1 MFVIKVLHKKYDL
14 IMKKKTKKSK
24 SVRKKLLKFFAVLFC
39 AVIISVVLMNRLVN
53 PIIKETGESKISE
66 STNYAVNL
74 AVISSMQGTLT
85 YDDLIHIVTDANG
98 KITLLQANSIQINAL
113 SRKVIDKTYQYIME
127 RIGANL
133 SIPVGAFSGIP
144 ILSGFGPMIDIPT
157 MPYGSVN
164 CTFLSKFV
172 SAGINQTLHKIYL
185 SVETSVTMVLP
196 FNTVKVDERTDVLVS
211 ESLIIGE
218 IPETYLMAAES
229 GDMLNLVG

>member
-1 MFVIKVLHKKYDL
+1 MF
-14 IMKKKTKKSK
+14 
-24 SVRKKLLKFFAVLFC
+24 KFFLILGVAVF
-39 AVIISVVLMNRLVN
+39 ISVMIMTKLVN

-66 STNYAVNL
+66 TTNYAVNL
-74 AVISSMQGTLT
+74 AVISAMQGTIS
-85 YDDLIHIVTDANG
+85 YDDLIHMVTDATG
-98 KITLLQANSIQINAL
+98 KITLLQANSIQINSL
-113 SRKVIDKTYQYIME
+113 SRKVVDATYSYIME

-133 SIPVGAFSGIP
+133 KIPLGAFSGVP
-144 ILSGFGPMIDIPT
+144 ILSGFGPDILIPT

-164 CTFLSKFV
+164 CNFLSKFIT
-172 SAGINQTLHKIYL
+172 AGINQTLHKIYL

-196 FNTVKVDERTDVLVS
+196 FNTIHVDDKTEVLVS

>member
-1 MFVIKVLHKKYDL
+1 MKRRKY
-14 IMKKKTKKSK
+14 KTKKL
-24 SVRKKLLKFFAVLFC
+24 KKKVFKFFLILGVAVF
-39 AVIISVVLMNRLVN
+39 ISVMIMTKLVN

-66 STNYAVNL
+66 TTNYAVNL
-74 AVISSMQGTLT
+74 AVISAMQGTIS
-85 YDDLIHIVTDANG
+85 YDDLIHMVTDATG
-98 KITLLQANSIQINAL
+98 KITLLQANSIQINSL
-113 SRKVIDKTYQYIME
+113 SRKVVDATYSYIME

-133 SIPVGAFSGIP
+133 KIPLGAFSGVP
-144 ILSGFGPMIDIPT
+144 ILSGFGPDILIPT

-164 CTFLSKFV
+164 CNFLSKFIT
-172 SAGINQTLHKIYL
+172 AGINQTLHKIYL

-196 FNTVKVDERTDVLVS
+196 FNTIHVDDKTEVLVS

>member
-1 MFVIKVLHKKYDL
+1 MKRRKY
-14 IMKKKTKKSK
+14 KTKKL
-24 SVRKKLLKFFAVLFC
+24 KKKVVKFFLILSVAVF
-39 AVIISVVLMNRLVN
+39 ISVMIMTKLVN

-66 STNYAVNL
+66 TTNYAVNL
-74 AVISSMQGTLT
+74 AVISAMQGTIS
-85 YDDLIHIVTDANG
+85 YDDLIHMVTDATG
-98 KITLLQANSIQINAL
+98 KITLLQANSIQINSL
-113 SRKVIDKTYQYIME
+113 SRKVVDATYSYIME

-133 SIPVGAFSGIP
+133 KIPLGAFSGVP
-144 ILSGFGPMIDIPT
+144 ILSGFGPDILIPT

-164 CTFLSKFV
+164 CNFLSKFIT
-172 SAGINQTLHKIYL
+172 AGINQTLHKIYL

-196 FNTVKVDERTDVLVS
+196 FNTIHVDDKTEVLVS